1 MKKYIY
7 IFAFLGLSLCS
18 QSCMDKL
25 EILPNDQIITDNF
38 FEKGTAEEIESGV
51 NSMYQRLQSSY
62 MYNLRMWT
70 LDIVAGEGSV
80 GNEAGGNGLETTQLA
95 NFITT
100 SDNSGAKELWR
111 GPWAGISRTNWIL
124 NNIEDAVHVSP
135 DKITQ
140 YKGEAHFLRAL
151 YYFNLVRLFGDV
163 PLIKTQQTAGDDLQV
178 HRTPKEEVYE
188 LIIQDL
194 KDASTMLPV
203 QYEQSSDIGRAT
215 KGASLGL
222 LAKVY
227 LTLKRYDDTIQAI
240 EELNALNV
248 YSLNRRYD
256 WNFDY
261 LRENGPESLFEVQY
275 EKDITTYSEFDIL
288 GQGAWH
294 NDYMAPLAPVAI
306 GGRWG
311 NFGWFAVYPEF
322 VNSYEAGDLRKAVSV
337 WCQGDQYKGW
347 AYNPSV
353 SQTGHNVKKFL
364 CEDIGQDRAMDSP
377 LNFPVLRYADVLL
390 MYAEALNETGHTGE
404 ACAPAASYEEGGP
417 LNRVRVRAGLPNVT
431 TEDQAELREIIRH
444 ERRMELAFEGGH
456 RWFDL
461 IRYDENG
468 EYAKNF
474 FHSIGKTN
482 FTTPKHLLL
491 PVPMDDIDANP
502 NLRPNNPGY

>member
-7 IFAFLGLSLCS
+7 IFAILGFLFFN
-18 QSCMDKL
+18 QSCSDKL
-25 EILPNDQIITDNF
+25 DILPDDQIITNNF
-38 FEKGTAEEIESGV
+38 FEKATPEEIESAV

-80 GNEAGGNGLETTQLA
+80 GNEAGGNGLETTQLS

-100 SDNSGAKELWR
+100 SDNTGAKELWR

-124 NNIEDAVHVSP
+124 NNIENTSQVSQ
-135 DKITQ
+135 DKIAQ

-163 PLIKTQQTAGDDLQV
+163 PLIITQQSAGDDLLV
-178 HRTPKEEVYE
+178 HRDPKEKVYD

-194 KDASTMLPV
+194 KDAASLLPAL
-203 QYEQSSDIGRAT
+203 YEQSSDIGRAT

-227 LTLKRYDDTIQAI
+227 LTLKKYNDVISTI

-248 YSLNRRYD
+248 YKLNKRYE
-256 WNFDY
+256 WNFDCN
-261 LRENGPESLFEVQY
+261 RENGPESLFEVQY
-275 EKDITTYSEFDIL
+275 EKDVTTYSEFDIL
-288 GQGAWH
+288 GQGGWH
-294 NDYMAPLAPVAI
+294 NDFMAPLAPISI
-306 GGRWG
+306 GGKWG
-311 NFGWFAVYPEF
+311 NFGWFAVYQEF
-322 VNSYEAGDLRKAVSV
+322 VDSYEPGDLRKAVSV
-337 WCQGDQYKGW
+337 WCKGDLYKGW
-347 AYNPSV
+347 AYDPAV

-364 CEDIGQDRAMDSP
+364 CSDIGQNRAMDSP
-377 LNFPVLRYADVLL
+377 LNFPILRYADVLL
-390 MYAEALNETGHTGE
+390 MYAEALNETGRTTE
-404 ACAPAASYEEGGP
+404 ACAPATSYDEGGP
-417 LNRVRVRAGLPNVT
+417 LNRVRSRAGLPNVST
-431 TEDQAELREIIRH
+431 NDQAKLREIIRH

-468 EYAKNF
+468 EYALKF

-482 FTTPKHLLL
+482 FTVPKHLLL
-491 PVPMDDIDANP
+491 PIPIDDIDANP